1 MKTSRQVVQWVMLAG
16 LLLACGG
23 VARAQATVQN
33 PATSLAAG
41 EALTLEQ
48 AVRMALE
55 KNPALK
61 AQAEESNVARAQT
74 AQARAAWFPWVN
86 FSQSFLRGNDPVYV
100 FGTRLRQRQFTAANF
115 ALPGLNAPAPLNNS
129 LTRVDG
135 QMMLFDALRTHYRV
149 AGARRMETAADFS
162 TEQARQDLILRVVR
176 AYYGVIVARE
186 NFSAARE
193 ALRTAE
199 ANEQRV
205 TDLEKAGL
213 VVASD
218 KLSAQVFVAQMKE
231 REIRAA
237 NQVAL
242 ARMALGHE
250 LGLGP
255 SAMKEPQDALTEPGG
270 SEATGTATMDEW
282 EKVALAERPALR
294 AAELQQQATASGT
307 KVAKAEFA
315 PKVGVFANFERDAES
330 LGGGPSGTNWTAGAR
345 VEVNVFAGGADRAR
359 LDEAR
364 ARERQA
370 ANQVEYFRSG
380 VRLEVRQAF
389 LEVSAAEQRAAA
401 ARDAVEQAKESL
413 RIIQNRYEA
422 GLATMTDLLRAQT
435 AQLEARTGYFA
446 ALHDWQVAR
455 AQLERAAGRL
465 RADSQLVR
473 GGVR

>member
-1 MKTSRQVVQWVMLAG
+1 MNTNRWNLVALILIAS
-16 LLLACGG
+16 LLGSAAR
-23 VARAQATVQN
+23 VRAQEV
-33 PATSLAAG
+33 AAAS
-41 EALTLEQ
+41 EAITLEQ
-48 AVRMALE
+48 AVQMALA

-61 AQAEESNVARAQT
+61 AQAEESSVARAQT
-74 AQARAAWFPWVN
+74 AQAHAAWFPRVG

-100 FGTRLRQRQFTAANF
+100 FGSLLRQRQFTTASF
-115 ALPGLNAPAPLNNS
+115 GLPGLNAPTPLNNS

-135 QMMLFDALRTHYRV
+135 QMMLFDALCTRNRV
-149 AGARRMETAADFS
+149 AGARRMESAADFS

-186 NFSAARE
+186 NLSAARE

-199 ANEQRV
+199 SNAQRV
-205 TDLEKAGL
+205 TDMEQAGL

-218 KLSAQVFVAQMKE
+218 KLSAQVFRAQMKE

-237 NQVAL
+237 NQLAL

-255 SAMKEPQDALTEPGG
+255 VTTKEPQDALHEPAAAVV
-270 SEATGTATMDEW
+270 SAMEEW
-282 EKVALAERPALR
+282 ERIALAERPALR
-294 AAELQQQATASGT
+294 AAEMQQQAASSGT
-307 KVAKAEFA
+307 KVARAEFA
-315 PKVGVFANFERDAES
+315 PKVGVFANFERDAETP
-330 LGGGPSGTNWTAGAR
+330 GGGASGTNWTAGAR
-345 VEVNVFAGGADRAR
+345 IEVNLFAGGADRAR

-422 GLATMTDLLRAQT
+422 GLATITDLLRAQT
-435 AQLEARTGYFA
+435 AQLEARTGYLS

-455 AQLERAAGRL
+455 AQLERAAGKL
-465 RADSQLVR
+465 TADSQLIR
-473 GGVR
+473 GGVTP

>member
-1 MKTSRQVVQWVMLAG
+1 MNTHKWNSWALVVVAV
-16 LLLACGG
+16 LLGG
-23 VARAQATVQN
+23 AASARAQDV
-33 PATSLAAG
+33 AASA
-41 EALTLEQ
+41 EAITLEQ
-48 AVRMALE
+48 AVQMALA

-61 AQAEESNVARAQT
+61 AQAEESTVARAQT
-74 AQARAAWFPWVN
+74 QQARAAWFPRVD

-100 FGTRLRQRQFTAANF
+100 FGTLLRQRRFTAANF
-115 ALPGLNAPAPLNNS
+115 GLPGLNAPAPLNNS

-135 QMMLFDALRTHYRV
+135 QMLLFDSLRTHYRV

-162 TEQARQDLILRVVR
+162 TEQARQDLILRVMR

-186 NFSAARE
+186 NLSAARE

-199 ANEQRV
+199 SSEQRV
-205 TDLEKAGL
+205 TNLEKAGL
-213 VVASD
+213 VVVSD
-218 KLSAQVFVAQMKE
+218 KLSAQVFRAQMKE

-237 NQVAL
+237 NQLAV

-255 SAMKEPQDALTEPGG
+255 VALKEPQDTLNEPAAGI
-270 SEATGTATMDEW
+270 SVMEEW
-282 EKVALAERPALR
+282 EKIALSERPALR
-294 AAELQQQATASGT
+294 AAEMQQQAAASGA
-307 KVAKAEFA
+307 KVARAEFA

-330 LGGGPSGTNWTAGAR
+330 LGGGASGTNWTAGAR
-345 VEVNVFAGGADRAR
+345 IEVNLFAGGADRAR

-370 ANQVEYFRSG
+370 ASQLEYFRSG

-389 LEVSAAEQRAAA
+389 LEVAAAEQRAAA
-401 ARDAVEQAKESL
+401 ARDAVEQAQESL

-422 GLATMTDLLRAQT
+422 GLATMTDSLRAQT
-435 AQLEARTGYFA
+435 AQLEARTGYLS

-465 RADSQLVR
+465 TVDSQLMR
-473 GGVR
+473 GGTR

>member
-1 MKTSRQVVQWVMLAG
+1 MKTSGWMLWALILSGSLFGGAIAVQ
-16 LLLACGG
+16 
-23 VARAQATVQN
+23 AQESA
-33 PATSLAAG
+33 SG
-41 EALTLEQ
+41 EPVTLEQ
-48 AVRMALE
+48 AVQMALT
-55 KNPALK
+55 KNPGLK
-61 AQAEESNVARAQT
+61 AQAEESVVARAQT
-74 AQARAAWFPWVN
+74 LQARAAWFPRVD

-100 FGTRLRQRQFTAANF
+100 FGTLLRQRQFTAAHF
-115 ALPGLNAPAPLNNS
+115 GLPGLNAPTPLNNS
-129 LTRVDG
+129 LTRLDG
-135 QMMLFDALRTHYRV
+135 QMMLFDSLRTHYRV
-149 AGARRMETAADFS
+149 AGARRRETAADLS

-186 NFSAARE
+186 NVSAARE

-199 ANEQRV
+199 SNEQRV

-213 VVASD
+213 VVTSD
-218 KLSAQVFVAQMKE
+218 KLSAQVFRAQMKE

-237 NQVAL
+237 NQLAL

-255 SAMKEPQDALTEPGG
+255 VALKEPQDALKEPGG
-270 SEATGTATMDEW
+270 TGAATMEEW
-282 EKVALAERPALR
+282 EKIALAERPALR
-294 AAELQQQATASGT
+294 AAEMQQQAAASGT
-307 KVAKAEFA
+307 KVARAEFA
-315 PKVGVFANFERDAES
+315 PRVGVFANFERDAET

-345 VEVNVFAGGADRAR
+345 VELNLFAGGADRAR

-370 ANQVEYFRSG
+370 ANQVDYFRSG

-413 RIIQNRYEA
+413 RIIQDRYEA

-435 AQLEARTGYFA
+435 AQLEARTGYFS

-455 AQLERAAGRL
+455 AQLERAAGKL
-465 RADSQLVR
+465 TADSQLIR
-473 GGVR
+473 GGVTQ

>member
-1 MKTSRQVVQWVMLAG
+1 MKTSRQAVRWLMFVAISLSAAG
-16 LLLACGG
+16 A
-23 VARAQATVQN
+23 ARAQEG
-33 PATSLAAG
+33 AG
-41 EALTLEQ
+41 EPVTLEQ
-48 AVRMALE
+48 AVQMALTE
-55 KNPALK
+55 NPALK
-61 AQAEESNVARAQT
+61 AQAEESSVARAQT
-74 AQARAAWFPWVN
+74 AQARAAWFPRVD
-86 FSQSFLRGNDPVYV
+86 FSQSFLRGNDPVFV
-100 FGTRLRQRQFTAANF
+100 FSTLLRQRQFTAANF
-115 ALPGLNAPAPLNNS
+115 GLPGLNAPTPLNNS

-135 QMMLFDALRTHYRV
+135 QMMLFDSLRTRYRV
-149 AGARRMETAADFS
+149 AGARRMESAADFS
-162 TEQARQDLILRVVR
+162 TEQTRQDLILRVVR
-176 AYYGVIVARE
+176 AYYGTIVARE
-186 NFSAARE
+186 NLSAARE

-199 ANEQRV
+199 SNEQRV
-205 TDLEKAGL
+205 SDLEKAGL
-213 VVASD
+213 VVTSD
-218 KLSAQVFVAQMKE
+218 KLSAQVFRAQMKE

-237 NQVAL
+237 NQLAL

-255 SAMKEPQDALTEPGG
+255 VALKEPQDTLIEP
-270 SEATGTATMDEW
+270 AAAAITAMEEW
-282 EKVALAERPALR
+282 EKIALAERPALR
-294 AAELQQQATASGT
+294 AAEMQQQAAASGN

-315 PKVGVFANFERDAES
+315 PRVGVFANFERDAET

-345 VEVNVFAGGADRAR
+345 IEVNLFAGGADRAR

-413 RIIQNRYEA
+413 RIIQNRYDA

-435 AQLEARTGYFA
+435 AQLEARTGYLS

-455 AQLERAAGRL
+455 AQLERAAGKL
-465 RADSQLVR
+465 TADSQLIRR
-473 GGVR
+473 GVTR

>member
-1 MKTSRQVVQWVMLAG
+1 MKTSQQAVHR
-16 LLLACGG
+16 LLLVAMWLGAAG
-23 VARAQATVQN
+23 VVRAQEN
-33 PATSLAAG
+33 AG
-41 EALTLEQ
+41 EAVTLEK
-48 AVRMALE
+48 AVQIALA
-55 KNPALK
+55 KNPALR
-61 AQAEESNVARAQT
+61 AQAEESSVARAQT
-74 AQARAAWFPWVN
+74 QQARAAWLPRVD

-100 FGTRLRQRQFTAANF
+100 FGTLLRQRQFTAANF
-115 ALPGLNAPAPLNNS
+115 GLPGLNAPTPLNNS

-135 QMMLFDALRTHYRV
+135 QMMLFDALRTQYRV

-186 NFSAARE
+186 NLSAARE

-199 ANEQRV
+199 SNAQRV
-205 TDLEKAGL
+205 SDMEKAGL
-213 VVASD
+213 VVTSD
-218 KLSAQVFVAQMKE
+218 KLSAQVFRAQMKE

-237 NQVAL
+237 NQLAL
-242 ARMALGHE
+242 ARMVLGHE

-255 SAMKEPQDALTEPGG
+255 VALKEPQDTLIEP
-270 SEATGTATMDEW
+270 AAAAITAMDEW
-282 EKVALAERPALR
+282 EKIALAERPALR
-294 AAELQQQATASGT
+294 AAEMQQQAAASGT
-307 KVAKAEFA
+307 KVARAEFA
-315 PKVGVFANFERDAES
+315 PKVGVFANFERDAET
-330 LGGGPSGTNWTAGAR
+330 LGGGTSGTNWTAGAR
-345 VEVNVFAGGADRAR
+345 IEVNLFAGGADRAR

-401 ARDAVEQAKESL
+401 ARDAVEQARESL

-435 AQLEARTGYFA
+435 AQLEARTGYLS

-455 AQLERAAGRL
+455 AQLERAAGKL
-465 RADSQLVR
+465 TADSQLIR
-473 GGVR
+473 GGVSP